1 MKLNIRTVP
10 NASENKI
17 VKEEG
22 RLKAY
27 LNAPAFDDKANKML
41 IEVLAEH
48 LGVRK
53 TDIAILSGHKSKNKV
68 IEVSE

>member
-1 MKLNIRTVP
+1 MKLNIRAVP
-10 NASENKI
+10 NSSENRI

-27 LNAPAFDDKANKML
+27 LNAPVFDDKANKML

-48 LGVRK
+48 LGVKK
-53 TDIAILSGHKSKNKV
+53 TDISILSGHKSRNKI